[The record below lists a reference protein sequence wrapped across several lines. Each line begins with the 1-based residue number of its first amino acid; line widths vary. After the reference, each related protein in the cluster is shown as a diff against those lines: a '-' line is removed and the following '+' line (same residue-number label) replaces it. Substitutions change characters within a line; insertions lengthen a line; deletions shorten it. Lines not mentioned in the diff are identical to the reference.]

1 MMEPMST
8 YAPGDDRVPE
18 WTVGDRL
25 RAAREKKAQLDQA
38 PFAELIG
45 VSRGTVSNYERGTVD
60 HYKPIVLR
68 AWAMATGVP
77 LEWLETGE
85 SAAPRPPGPGLDT
98 PELRRL
104 TEQKRRRTR
113 ARAPTQRYAMPA
125 LAAA

>member
-1 MMEPMST
+1 MMERMST

-25 RAAREKKAQLDQA
+25 RAAREKKAQLDQG

-45 VSRGTVSNYERGTVD
+45 VSRGTVSNYERGSVD

-77 LEWLETGE
+77 VEWLETGI
-85 SAAPRPPGPGLDT
+85 SAGPPSPPPGKGQSEQLK
-98 PELRRL
+98 RL
-104 TEQKRRRTR
+104 TEQKRSRTHR
-113 ARAPTQRYAMPA
+113 PTQRYAVPA
-125 LAAA
+125 LTAA